1 VFYITAAVY
10 SFGAVMYCILAS
22 GSIQPWAVESATL
35 SASEVQVEV
44 ELNGVDTLRDAVKQ
58 NSTQNAAYENDGNDD
73 ATTDSLL
80 QVD

>member
-44 ELNGVDTLRDAVKQ
+44 ELNGIDMLIDPVKHS
-58 NSTQNAAYENDGNDD
+58 STQNSASEHEGNN
-73 ATTDSLL
+73 TDSLL

>member
-1 VFYITAAVY
+1 MFYITAAVY